1 MSHPTEYTGSQLSA
15 PESEEQILSVV
26 LDGHADWLPA
36 LQRVLRMPEVFVDPE
51 RRRLWVLLLEMH
63 ARGEVITMDSV
74 AVHLR
79 RECGIEGV
87 RSLGLIMGRHAIF
100 SYEMAEWHARQLA
113 HAHGRRLLA
122 EAAEMAQS
130 ADAGPQEMAAVLR
143 QSLHKME
150 HIAYTTGEDAP
161 RPLPLASTLPPV
173 LPFDPDWLPETFRP
187 WITDIAE
194 RMQCPPEFPAVAAMT
209 ALSSVC
215 GRRFCIQPK
224 EHDEGYTEFPHLW
237 GMIIGNPSLMKS
249 PSMQAA
255 MRPLKTLTTD
265 AQRNYAEQVRARQAA
280 EIEAR
285 MRRSALESAAKKATK
300 NGEAFDY
307 AQLIQNEDE
316 EGPPLRRLTVNNP
329 SLEALG
335 EVLRENPTGTLFYQD
350 ELAGLLALLEKEGNQ
365 SLRAFLLQAWSGKEG
380 FTFDR
385 IGRGRRYIEACA
397 LSVLGSIQPGVIA
410 SHVRAA
416 SSHSA
421 GADGFLQ
428 RFSLMVWPDVKSH
441 WQDIDRP
448 LDREAEWDAE
458 CVFVAMENLTA
469 EELLRQGVALGR
481 DEIPTFRF
489 DPEAQELFREWRS
502 RFENRLRAGRM
513 PAPFEAHLG
522 KYRKLIPALSVL
534 IHAAESM
541 VGLVPLSA
549 LQRALSWADCLESH
563 AARVYASS
571 TTTDTD
577 AVHTLLKKLL
587 DGTSGLPEE
596 FRARDV
602 RRRGWSGLVRP
613 EDAEAACEVLAEHR
627 WLIATTQ
634 PAVIRAGRPTTT
646 YHLNPQA
653 KNAVQAA

>member
-1 MSHPTEYTGSQLSA
+1 
-15 PESEEQILSVV
+15 
-26 LDGHADWLPA
+26 
-36 LQRVLRMPEVFVDPE
+36 
-51 RRRLWVLLLEMH
+51 
-63 ARGEVITMDSV
+63 
-74 AVHLR
+74 
-79 RECGIEGV
+79 
-87 RSLGLIMGRHAIF
+87 
-100 SYEMAEWHARQLA
+100 
-113 HAHGRRLLA
+113 
-122 EAAEMAQS
+122 
-130 ADAGPQEMAAVLR
+130 VLR

-161 RPLPLASTLPPV
+161 RPLPLAAALPPV

-187 WITDIAE
+187 WITDISE

-255 MRPLKTLTTD
+255 MRPLKALTAD
-265 AQRNYAEQVRARQAA
+265 AQRNYAEQVRARQAS

-307 AQLIQNEDE
+307 AQLILNEDE

-335 EVLRENPTGTLFYQD
+335 EVLRENPTGTLLYQD
-350 ELAGLLALLEKEGNQ
+350 ELLALLEKEGNQ

-416 SSHSA
+416 SGHTA

-428 RFSLMVWPDVKSH
+428 RFSLMVWPDVKSE

-458 CVFVAMENLTA
+458 CVFLSMENLTA
-469 EELLRQGVALGR
+469 EELLRQGVAPGR
-481 DEIPTFRF
+481 DDIPTFRF
-489 DPEAQELFREWRS
+489 DPEAQELFRDWRS

-534 IHAAESM
+534 IHATERFGGM
-541 VGLVPLSA
+541 VPLSA

-563 AARVYASS
+563 AARIYASG
-571 TTTDTD
+571 TTAETD

-602 RRRGWSGLVRP
+602 RRKCWAGLSRQ
-613 EDAEAACEVLAEHR
+613 EDVDSACDLLVEHR
-627 WLIATTQ
+627 WLISMMQ
-634 PAVIRAGRPTTT
+634 PASSQGGRPCAT
-646 YHLNPQA
+646 YRLNPQA
-653 KNAVQAA
+653 KKSA